1 LNLAEYSSV
10 IIRLK
15 SMKTVLNILLSCALA
30 PALNAQDPPS
40 APATAPVHEVIENY
54 FGHEVRDPYRYMEE
68 GSTESTDWIRQQAA
82 YTEHVLAALPDRN
95 KLRDRLRVLDQ
106 QMGARFQW
114 VTELPGDRYLYSKSA
129 PEDDIYK
136 LYIRQGLAGREH
148 LLVDPEKYRKAGGP
162 AASMQAV
169 YQSRDG
175 NRIACAISIG
185 NSEHATLRLLD
196 SASGAE
202 IEAPIENV
210 MSFASIDWSEGAR
223 SFYYRRLPPL
233 DPANVQGDRYLNS
246 AVYRHVI
253 GEDASK
259 DQLIIGPRNEAPLRT
274 EPTHWPSLNLPSASR
289 WALAVITDGVREDR
303 MLYVT
308 SQKDL
313 AAGPPKWRK
322 LTDFSDEVTDFAVHG
337 DVLYAISQ
345 KNAQHGKILKISLPG
360 GSLQDAQIV
369 VPESAAVPA
378 SIGAARDA
386 LYVVFREGSHGRLDR
401 ISYATG
407 KASSVPLPME
417 GIPEVYGAD
426 PRLDGVTFTVHG
438 WTRAPLIY
446 AYHAGR
452 VIDTNLRPQSAA
464 EQNADLEV
472 TYVQVASHDG
482 VKVPLTIV
490 HKKGL
495 QRSGDNM
502 FELVGYGSY
511 GTAVEPF
518 FDASTL
524 LWYERGGA
532 LAVAH
537 VRGGGE
543 LGEEWHRAGMKA
555 TKPNTWRDFIAC
567 AEYLIHENY
576 TRPSRLVG
584 RGVSAGG
591 ILIGRAVTE
600 RPDLFGAALIGA
612 GTTDMVR
619 GEFQKNG
626 AVNIPEFGTVKS
638 ESDFPSLLEMS
649 AYHHVT
655 DGTKYPAVLLTTG
668 WNDPV
673 VDVWQPAKMAARLQS
688 ATSSGRP
695 VLLRVDNAGHDSWGS
710 TRSEVNAL
718 RADQLAFMLWQAQR
732 P

>member
-1 LNLAEYSSV
+1 
-10 IIRLK
+10 
-15 SMKTVLNILLSCALA
+15 MKAALTTLLSCALA
-30 PALNAQDPPS
+30 IAVNAQAPISAPS
-40 APATAPVHEVIENY
+40 AAPVHEVVENY

-95 KLRDRLRVLDQ
+95 KLRDRLRVLDA

-114 VTELPGDRYLYSKSA
+114 VTALPGNRYLYSKSA
-129 PEDDIYK
+129 PEDDVYK
-136 LYIRQGLAGREH
+136 LYIRQGLTGRER

-162 AASMQAV
+162 PATMQAV
-169 YQSRDG
+169 YESRDG

-185 NSEHATLRLLD
+185 NSEHATLHLLD

-202 IEAPIENV
+202 IDAPIENAL
-210 MSFASIDWSEGAR
+210 SFASIDWSEDAR

-233 DPANVQGDRYLNS
+233 DPANAQGDRYLNS

-253 GEDASK
+253 GENASK
-259 DQLIIGPRNEAPLRT
+259 DQLIIGPGNEAPLRT
-274 EPTHWPSLNLPSASR
+274 EPTHWPSVNVPSASR

-313 AAGPPKWRK
+313 AAGSPKWRK
-322 LTDFSDEVTDFAVHG
+322 LTDFTDEVTDFAVHG

-345 KNAQHGKILKISLPG
+345 KNTQHGKLLKISLPS

-386 LYVVFREGSHGRLDR
+386 LYVVFREGAQGRLDK

-407 KASSVPLPME
+407 KASSVPLPLE
-417 GIPEVYGAD
+417 GIPELYGAD
-426 PRLDGVTFTVHG
+426 PQLEGAIFTVHG

-446 AYHAGR
+446 AYHEGQ
-452 VIDTNLRPQSAA
+452 VVDTKLRPESVA
-464 EQNADLEV
+464 EKNSTSKSV
-472 TYVQVASHDG
+472 MSKVASHDG

-495 QRSGDNM
+495 KRSGNNK

-524 LWYERGGA
+524 LWYEQGGA

-543 LGEEWHRAGMKA
+543 LGEEWHRSGMKA
-555 TKPNTWRDFIAC
+555 NKPNTWRDFIAC

-584 RGVSAGG
+584 RSVSAGG

-600 RPDLFGAALIGA
+600 RPDLLAPSSSAPVPRIWF
-612 GTTDMVR
+612 
-619 GEFQKNG
+619 
-626 AVNIPEFGTVKS
+626 AVNFKR
-638 ESDFPSLLEMS
+638 
-649 AYHHVT
+649 
-655 DGTKYPAVLLTTG
+655 
-668 WNDPV
+668 
-673 VDVWQPAKMAARLQS
+673 MAR
-688 ATSSGRP
+688 
-695 VLLRVDNAGHDSWGS
+695 
-710 TRSEVNAL
+710 
-718 RADQLAFMLWQAQR
+718 
-732 P
+732 